1 MTRAFFVLSLSG
13 TPGGLIHFLAM
24 TSPARRPVRLAFV
37 LSLLLSSGTTRAQQV
52 PGIQSG
58 VLTGDPRPENVP
70 PPAPPMAPPD
80 PQAIPRFEE
89 PAALPPPSTAPEEP
103 GVAPM
108 RAMPVEEE
116 AGAVEIPTELQG
128 DQPAMLRAEP
138 MTTEADVEEEVDE
151 KDSTLKK
158 MDTLGVDATDPPVTA
173 KEVRSA
179 QPAPEKPAGQVGSS
193 VLTRTEARTF
203 TFSIPAPR
211 GQILD
216 RNGYPLAQNKVAY
229 YAAIGFPF
237 LGANVSDAEVLRYAG
252 ERMVHVNNILGTDW
266 DLAGKV
272 VIDHYRNRRW
282 VPLVFS
288 SVLAGTEVEELTRQ
302 KMEGLTLQPVYM
314 RHYPQNKTLSHVIG
328 YVGKRPPRTTGPI
341 VNDEDLWGQAI
352 GVDGLEQAFDS
363 ELKGTPGRVNVLFE
377 ADGAKVKEEVISR
390 PRPGFNVVTSIDL
403 EMQRICEELL
413 AEKVKRGA
421 MVVMDVRNGDIMAL
435 ASFPQFDP
443 NDFIPAISQEKYAA
457 LVNDP
462 AKPLYPRAFRGT
474 YPAAS
479 TFKVVS
485 ALGFLESGYI
495 GANDLFPCPNAW
507 KVGNVVMR
515 NWNKDGEG
523 SMNVVGAITRSCNTW
538 FYEVS
543 TRAGADSMS
552 YMATRLGLGEKSG
565 IPLREAD
572 GFIPNNRY
580 WADKYGYLM
589 SDGEEAVMSI
599 GQGKVEVTPLQVARM
614 MAGIGNGV
622 QVVKPRLVLQVQ
634 DINHELERTFPVEAG
649 NRLNVDPHSLRAVQR
664 GLYDVVNAGNGTGKQ
679 AFHKITVSGKTGTGQ
694 WNIALKQ
701 NISWF
706 AGYFPAKNPI
716 YSFAVIYEGDP
727 GEVVSGGKTSAP
739 VVGAFLE
746 RYLTEENY
754 NKVRERAEALAAAE
768 GEVTEE
774 PSYRDFQPTTSI
786 FREGEAQPPG
796 GLYPEGMAPPVQ
808 EQTAA
813 PQPQPQNGGG
823 GLFQKIFKRNRR

>member
-1 MTRAFFVLSLSG
+1 MSAPAMSSDSP
-13 TPGGLIHFLAM
+13 TPSFAAIL
-24 TSPARRPVRLAFV
+24 LAFLFAV
-37 LSLLLSSGTTRAQQV
+37 PALRAQLA

-58 VLTGDPRPENVP
+58 VVTGDPRPENVE
-70 PPAPPMAPPD
+70 PAPAAGVVPAPSAPSA
-80 PQAIPRFEE
+80 PQTIPRFEE
-89 PAALPPPSTAPEEP
+89 APAANPAEP
-103 GVAPM
+103 I
-108 RAMPVEEE
+108 RAMPLAEEE
-116 AGAVEIPTELQG
+116 AVEIPQELQQ

-138 MTTEADVEEEVDE
+138 LATEADVEEKVDV

-158 MDTLGVDATDPPVTA
+158 MDTLGVDVTEPPV
-173 KEVRSA
+173 SA
-179 QPAPEKPAGQVGSS
+179 SDLRALSPPERTGQVGSS

-203 TFSIPAPR
+203 NFSIPAPR

-229 YAAIGFPF
+229 YAAISFPF
-237 LGANVSDAEVLRYAG
+237 LGGEVSDAEVLRYAG

-266 DLAGKV
+266 DLSGKA
-272 VIDHYRNRRW
+272 VIDHYRDRRW
-282 VPLVFS
+282 VPLTFS
-288 SVLAGTEVEELTRQ
+288 AVLSDSEVDELSRQ
-302 KMEGLTLQPVYM
+302 KMEGLTLQPVYL
-314 RHYPQNKTLSHVIG
+314 RHYPQGHTLSHVVG

-341 VNDEDLWGQAI
+341 VNDEDLWGQAL
-352 GVDGLEQAFDS
+352 GVEGLEQSFDA
-363 ELKGTPGRVNVLFE
+363 ELRGTPGRVNIVFE
-377 ADGAKVKEEVISR
+377 GDGTKVKEEVLSR
-390 PRPGFNVVTSIDL
+390 PKPGFNVVTSIDL

-413 AEKVKRGA
+413 AERMKRGA
-421 MVVMDVRNGDIMAL
+421 MVVMDVRNGDIMAM

-443 NDFIPAISQEKYAA
+443 NLFIPAINQENFAK

-479 TFKVVS
+479 TFKAVA

-495 GANDLFPCPNAW
+495 TTQDLFSCPNAW
-507 KVGNVVMR
+507 SVGNVVMR
-515 NWNKDGEG
+515 NWNKNGEG
-523 SMNVVGAITRSCNTW
+523 SMNVVGALTRSCNTW
-538 FYEVS
+538 FYQVAA
-543 TRAGADSMS
+543 RAGADSMS
-552 YMATRLGLGEKSG
+552 YMATRLGLGQKSG
-565 IPLREAD
+565 LPLREAE
-572 GFIPNNRY
+572 GFIPGNRY
-580 WADKYGYLM
+580 WVDKYGYLM

-614 MAGIGNGV
+614 MAGIGNGR

-634 DINHELERTFPVEAG
+634 DLNHELERTFPVEVA
-649 NRLNVDPHSLRAVQR
+649 NNLNVEERHLRAVQR

-679 AFHKITVSGKTGTGQ
+679 AFHKITVAGKTGTGQ

-727 GEVVSGGKTSAP
+727 GEVVSGGKQSAP

-754 NKVRERAEALAAAE
+754 NAVRARAEALAEEA
-768 GEVTEE
+768 GEVEE
-774 PSYRDFQPTTSI
+774 YTANEPVTSI
-786 FREGEAQPPG
+786 FREGEVPV
-796 GLYPEGMAPPVQ
+796 EGMPGELAPVP

-813 PQPQPQNGGG
+813 PRPESSGGI
-823 GLFQKIFKRNRR
+823 FQRIFKRNRR

>member
-1 MTRAFFVLSLSG
+1 MRHSIPCRPF
-13 TPGGLIHFLAM
+13 
-24 TSPARRPVRLAFV
+24 PVRLSV
-37 LSLLLSSGTTRAQQV
+37 LATLVALATMWAGAQQG
-52 PGIQSG
+52 GIQSG
-58 VLTGDPRPENVP
+58 VVTGDPRPENVVP
-70 PPAPPMAPPD
+70 PVTENPQAAPD
-80 PQAIPRFEE
+80 LQAIPRFEDA
-89 PAALPPPSTAPEEP
+89 PA
-103 GVAPM
+103 VAPSAGV
-108 RAMPVEEE
+108 RAMPVEVEE
-116 AGAVEIPTELQG
+116 TGAVEIPKELQG
-128 DQPAMLRAEP
+128 DQPAILRAEP
-138 MTTEADVEEEVDE
+138 MATEADVEEVVPE

-158 MDTLGVDATDPPVTA
+158 MDNLGVDATAAPVTA
-173 KEVRSA
+173 QEVRA
-179 QPAPEKPAGQVGSS
+179 QSPPEKPGQVGSS

-229 YAAIGFPF
+229 YAAISFPF
-237 LGANVSDAEVLRYAG
+237 LGSEVGDAEVLRYAG

-266 DLAGKV
+266 DLAGKA
-272 VIDHYRNRRW
+272 VIDHYRDRRW

-288 SVLAGTEVEELTRQ
+288 AVLTESEVDELSRQ
-302 KMEGLTLQPVYM
+302 RMEGLTLQPVYL
-314 RHYPQNKTLSHVIG
+314 RHYPQNQTLSHVVG
-328 YVGKRPPRTTGPI
+328 YVGKRPPRAKGAI

-352 GVDGLEQAFDS
+352 GVDGLEQAFEA
-363 ELKGTPGRVNVLFE
+363 ELRGTPGRVNIVFE
-377 ADGAKVKEEVISR
+377 ADGTRVKEEVLSR
-390 PRPGFNVVTSIDL
+390 PRPGFNLVTSIDL

-421 MVVMDVRNGDIMAL
+421 MVIMDVRNGDVVAM

-443 NDFIPAISQEKYAA
+443 NDFIPAITQEKYAA

-495 GANDLFPCPNAW
+495 SANDLYPCPNAW
-507 KVGNVVMR
+507 SVGNLVMR

-523 SMNVVGAITRSCNTW
+523 SMNVVGALTRSCNTW
-538 FYEVS
+538 FYEVA

-552 YMATRLGLGEKSG
+552 YMATRLGLGEKTG
-565 IPLREAD
+565 LPLKEAD

-614 MAGIGNGV
+614 MAAVANGR
-622 QVVKPRLVLQVQ
+622 QVLKPRLVLQVQ
-634 DINHELERTFPVEAG
+634 DLNHELERTFPVEVA
-649 NRLNVDPHSLRAVQR
+649 NQLNVDSYSLRAVHR

-679 AFHKITVSGKTGTGQ
+679 AYHKITVSGKTGTGQ
-694 WNIALKQ
+694 WNVALKQ

-706 AGYFPAKNPI
+706 AGYFPAKHPI

-727 GEVVSGGKTSAP
+727 GEVVSGGKQSAP

-746 RYLTEENY
+746 RYLNEDNY
-754 NKVRERAEALAAAE
+754 NKVRARSEALAEEE
-768 GEVTEE
+768 GEITEE
-774 PSYRDFQPTTSI
+774 PSYRDFQPVTSI
-786 FREGEAQPPG
+786 FREGEVP
-796 GLYPEGMAPPVQ
+796 PEGTPAELVPVQ
-808 EQTAA
+808 EPAA
-813 PQPQPQNGGG
+813 QPQPGDNGG
-823 GLFQKIFKRNRR
+823 GLFKIFKRKRP

>member
-1 MTRAFFVLSLSG
+1 MRPRIPCRPYPIRQSALATLAVLATMWAG
-13 TPGGLIHFLAM
+13 
-24 TSPARRPVRLAFV
+24 
-37 LSLLLSSGTTRAQQV
+37 AQQG
-52 PGIQSG
+52 GIQSG
-58 VLTGDPRPENVP
+58 VVTGDPRPENVVP
-70 PPAPPMAPPD
+70 PVTENPQAAPD
-80 PQAIPRFEE
+80 LQAIPRFEDA
-89 PAALPPPSTAPEEP
+89 PA
-103 GVAPM
+103 VAPSVEV
-108 RAMPVEEE
+108 RAMPVEVEE
-116 AGAVEIPTELQG
+116 TGAVEIPKELQG
-128 DQPAMLRAEP
+128 DQPAILRAEP
-138 MTTEADVEEEVDE
+138 MATEADVEEEVPE

-158 MDTLGVDATDPPVTA
+158 MDNLGVDATAAPVSA
-173 KEVRSA
+173 QEVRA
-179 QPAPEKPAGQVGSS
+179 QSPPEKPGQVGSS

-229 YAAIGFPF
+229 YAAISFPY
-237 LGANVSDAEVLRYAG
+237 LGSEVGDAEVLRYAG

-266 DLAGKV
+266 DLAGKA
-272 VIDHYRNRRW
+272 VIDHYRDRRW

-288 SVLAGTEVEELTRQ
+288 SVLTESEVDELSRQ
-302 KMEGLTLQPVYM
+302 RMEGLTLQPVYL
-314 RHYPQNKTLSHVIG
+314 RHYPQNQTLSHVVG
-328 YVGKRPPRTTGPI
+328 YVGKRPPRAKGAI

-352 GVDGLEQAFDS
+352 GVDGLEQAFEA
-363 ELKGTPGRVNVLFE
+363 ELRGTPGRVNIVFE
-377 ADGAKVKEEVISR
+377 ADGTRVKEEVLDK
-390 PRPGFNVVTSIDL
+390 PRPGFNLVTSIDL

-421 MVVMDVRNGDIMAL
+421 MVIMDVRNGDVVAM
-435 ASFPQFDP
+435 ASFPQFNP
-443 NDFIPAISQEKYAA
+443 NDFIPAITQEKYAA

-495 GANDLFPCPNAW
+495 SANDLYPCPNAW
-507 KVGNVVMR
+507 SVGNLVMR
-515 NWNKDGEG
+515 NWNKNGEG
-523 SMNVVGAITRSCNTW
+523 SMNVVGALTRSCNTW

-552 YMATRLGLGEKSG
+552 YMATRLGLGEKTG
-565 IPLREAD
+565 LPLKEAD

-614 MAGIGNGV
+614 MAAVANGR
-622 QVVKPRLVLQVQ
+622 QVLKPRLVLQVQ
-634 DINHELERTFPVEAG
+634 DLNHELERTFPVEVA
-649 NRLNVDPHSLRAVQR
+649 NQLNVDSYSLRAVHR

-679 AFHKITVSGKTGTGQ
+679 AYHKITVSGKTGTGQ
-694 WNIALKQ
+694 WNVALKQ

-706 AGYFPAKNPI
+706 AGYFPAKHPI

-727 GEVVSGGKTSAP
+727 GEVVSGGKQSAP

-746 RYLTEENY
+746 RYLNEDNY
-754 NKVRERAEALAAAE
+754 NKVRARAEALAEEE

-774 PSYRDFQPTTSI
+774 PSYRDFEPVTSI
-786 FREGEAQPPG
+786 FREGEVP
-796 GLYPEGMAPPVQ
+796 PEGTPAELVPLQ
-808 EQTAA
+808 EPAA
-813 PQPQPQNGGG
+813 QPQPRDSGG
-823 GLFQKIFKRNRR
+823 GLFKIFKRKRP